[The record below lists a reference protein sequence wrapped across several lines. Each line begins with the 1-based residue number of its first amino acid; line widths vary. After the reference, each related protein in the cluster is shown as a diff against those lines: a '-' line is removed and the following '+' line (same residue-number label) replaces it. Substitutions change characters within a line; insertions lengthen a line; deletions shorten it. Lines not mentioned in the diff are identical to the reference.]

1 MKYLWTFLITTVITA
16 ALAVGQFIF
25 EDDLVIVHMEFNV
38 TEFNES
44 ILLTQKELLARRGL
58 ILEHIGQPAKVVSLS
73 FVEKDGNVTV
83 GKGKP
88 AFEIKIL

>member
-1 MKYLWTFLITTVITA
+1 MKYLWTFLVTSVITG
-16 ALAVGQFIF
+16 LAVGQFIF

-58 ILEHIGQPAKVVSLS
+58 ILEHIGQPAMVVSLS

>member
-16 ALAVGQFIF
+16 LTVGQFIF

-88 AFEIKIL
+88 AFEIKNL

>member
-16 ALAVGQFIF
+16 LTVGQFIF